1 MDLTVDFILITRGGP
16 GVGKWG
22 VLLGGR
28 AGGLDLGRGG
38 RVGFSIV
45 AVFDLG
51 RGGGLDLGRGGG
63 LDLGRGG
70 GTCRK
75 DSKVADTPNEGDDIL
90 FRGTTTHSLQQ

>member
-16 GVGKWG
+16 EVGKWG

-28 AGGLDLGRGG
+28 AGGLELGRGG
-38 RVGFSIV
+38 RVGFSSV
-45 AVFDLG
+45 AAF
-51 RGGGLDLGRGGG
+51 DLGRGGG